1 MYDFGYLGLVI
12 AFDLFKTP
20 TSIPDYVLFQIIS
33 TCRSFK
39 TGGPLEWGK
48 SHFFNFWGA
57 SPASVA
63 TGNIGQSKTTVA
75 LWDLQRGFKKQRT
88 HNLNQEIWN
97 VCQSLAKV
105 IIYMNLTSSIYV
117 LVASRRCN
125 LWAACLDILFRF
137 GHVVWNVTLST
148 INHACCKPHTSGPV
162 DPIAAKTNLLQ
173 CSIVNAQFGHRPT
186 KPPSSYYY
194 ICIYIYM
201 HVPLKNPYLP
211 FEESVTKP
219 QPTQSSHPLC
229 IHNQFAYF
237 CNFLSLP
244 LPL

>member
-20 TSIPDYVLFQIIS
+20 TSIPDYVLFRFNLLFCLKARQIIS
-33 TCRSFK
+33 NYFNLQELQNRRAL
-39 TGGPLEWGK
+39 GWGK

-137 GHVVWNVTLST
+137 GNVVWNVTLST

-194 ICIYIYM
+194 ICIYIYIYACTTKE
-201 HVPLKNPYLP
+201 PLSSLWRKCNKAATY
-211 FEESVTKP
+211 TK
-219 QPTQSSHPLC
+219 QPPIVYT
-229 IHNQFAYF
+229 
-237 CNFLSLP
+237 
-244 LPL
+244 